1 MWKLKG
7 QLVWPWAVLC
17 FEPSLHSPSR
27 ISTERVKKIWQLS
40 IKKRREERASGV
52 QRPQLTCPGIKWDRE
67 GLHSSLVP
75 VATWKCGSASP
86 GNIFPPFLVYCCWE
100 LQQLP
105 EDSHDKVRWIPEC
118 FECGDEAHRGHRH
131 LQRTSW
137 GSPPHTCPGWTEHT
151 HTDSLLVWVQM
162 THIELVISIFTNIL
176 KQVTFI

>member
-7 QLVWPWAVLC
+7 RLVWPWAVLC
-17 FEPSLHSPSR
+17 LESSLHSPSR

-75 VATWKCGSASP
+75 AATWKCRW
-86 GNIFPPFLVYCCWE
+86 IFSLPFWFIVAESCSSFL
-100 LQQLP
+100 
-105 EDSHDKVRWIPEC
+105 KVRWIPEC
-118 FECGDEAHRGHRH
+118 FKCGDEAHRGHRH

-137 GSPPHTCPGWTEHT
+137 GSPPHTCPGWTQHT
-151 HTDSLLVWVQM
+151 HSDSLLVWIQM
-162 THIELVISIFTNIL
+162 THV
-176 KQVTFI
+176 